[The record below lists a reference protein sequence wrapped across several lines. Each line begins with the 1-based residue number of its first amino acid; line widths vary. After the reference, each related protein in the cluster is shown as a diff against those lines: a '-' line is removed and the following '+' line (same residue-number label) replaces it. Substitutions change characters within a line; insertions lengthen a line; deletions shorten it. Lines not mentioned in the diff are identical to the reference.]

1 MRRVVH
7 FEIGSDDP
15 ERTAKF
21 YRDLFGWKIEKWS
34 GPQEYWLVSTG
45 EDSAPGINGGI
56 SRRMHPGMTTVNTID
71 VDDVDAIV
79 KRIQEA
85 GGKILAPKMTI
96 PGVGYLAYAQD
107 TEGNA
112 FGVMQ
117 ADRSAK

>member
-1 MRRVVH
+1 MPRVVH

-15 ERTAKF
+15 DRAAKF
-21 YRDLFGWKIEKWS
+21 YKDLFGWKIEKWS
-34 GPQEYWLVSTG
+34 GPQDYWLVTTG

-56 SRRMHPGMTTVNTID
+56 SHRMHPGMATVNTID
-71 VDDVDAIV
+71 VENVDDIV
-79 KRIQEA
+79 QKIKDA

-107 TEGNA
+107 TEGNV

-117 ADRSAK
+117 SDRGAK